1 MNNIKAKQ
9 RMIQHI
15 DESAS
20 RFTEMSDEIWANPE
34 LAWKEFRASRLQA
47 DFLEKE
53 GFTITWDIGGMN
65 TAFVA
70 EWGAGKPVIA
80 FIGEY
85 DALPGLSQRRQ
96 PEKEAIVE
104 GAPGHGCGH
113 NLLGTAMLAGAY
125 AVRKWLESSDT
136 PGVVRYYGCPAEE
149 LGGAKV
155 FLARAGVF
163 DDLDA
168 ALNFHPSSLNTPSK
182 GSCSAINSILFRFHG
197 TAAHAGAVPHK
208 GRSALDAVELMNVG
222 VNYMRE
228 HVKDDVRIHYIIT
241 DGGAAANI
249 VPAEAEVHY
258 VVRAGTPDDL
268 QDVTDRVR
276 DVAKGATLM
285 TGTTVEEDFQF
296 GYSSL
301 LNNHYLAELQYQ
313 AMELIGPIVY
323 TDEEIAFAQKV
334 NDAYQRTN
342 SDYIDD
348 AIELLKPP
356 PDIVGILDTYRNKP
370 LVGENFPALDENI
383 TKTFSTD
390 VGDLSW
396 VAPVS
401 MLSTACYTSG
411 AVGHSWGVVATGAT
425 SIGHKG
431 MMHAAK
437 ITAVTAVD
445 LYTDPDHLV
454 RIRQEFERKTGG
466 NGYRCPIPDT
476 MQPPRYS
483 PEE

>member
-1 MNNIKAKQ
+1 V
-9 RMIQHI
+9 
-15 DESAS
+15 
-20 RFTEMSDEIWANPE
+20 SDEIWENPE

-53 GFTITWDIGGMN
+53 GFAVTWDIGDMN
-65 TAFVA
+65 TAFAA
-70 EWGAGKPVIA
+70 EWGAGNPVIA

-85 DALPGLSQRRQ
+85 DALPGLSQKSQ
-96 PEKEAIVE
+96 PKKEPIVE

-113 NLLGTAMLAGAY
+113 NLLGTGMLAGAY
-125 AVRKWLESSDT
+125 AVRKWLESSAV
-136 PGVVRYYGCPAEE
+136 PGTVRYYGCPAEE
-149 LGGAKV
+149 GGGAKV

-163 DDLDA
+163 DDVDA
-168 ALNFHPSSLNTPSK
+168 ALNFHPGSLNMASK
-182 GSCSAINSILFRFHG
+182 GSCNGNDSILFRFHG
-197 TAAHAGAVPHK
+197 TAAHAGAAPHK

-241 DGGAAANI
+241 NGGAAPNI

-258 VVRAGTPDDL
+258 FIRAAKRDDL
-268 QDVTDRVR
+268 QEVTDRVR

-285 TGTTVEEDFQF
+285 TGTTVEEDYQL
-296 GYSSL
+296 GYTSL
-301 LNNHYLAELQYQ
+301 LNNHYLADLQHR

-323 TDEEIAFAQKV
+323 SDAEIAYAQKI
-334 NDAYQRTN
+334 NDAYARTN

-348 AIELLKPP
+348 TIDFYKPP
-356 PDIVGILDTYRNKP
+356 PEIVAILDTYRDKP
-370 LVGENFPALDENI
+370 LVGENFRALDENI
-383 TKTFSTD
+383 TETYSTD
-390 VGDLSW
+390 MGDLSW
-396 VAPVS
+396 VTPVS
-401 MLSTACYTSG
+401 MLSTACCTTG
-411 AVGHSWGVVATGAT
+411 TVGHDWGVVATGAQ

-454 RIRQEFERKTGG
+454 QIRQEFERKTGPD
-466 NGYRCPIPDT
+466 GYRCPIPDT
-476 MQPPRYS
+476 INAPRYE
-483 PEE
+483 PEEGSRS